1 MKQVI
6 AVLLLALVAA
16 TAHVAEAKRFIASRR
31 ECRDACGGPLV
42 ICQAL
47 SFGNAQAGAVCRSA
61 VIRICRRNGTV
72 VCDLSSDETTTTTTP
87 VSTTTTTT
95 WALWWLDE

>member
-1 MKQVI
+1 MKQVL
-6 AVLLLALVAA
+6 ALLLLAVVAA

-47 SFGNAQAGAVCRSA
+47 RFRSAQAGAACRSA
-61 VIRICRRNGTV
+61 VIRICRRNGV
-72 VCDLSSDETTTTTTP
+72 AVCDLSSSDETTTTTT
-87 VSTTTTTT
+87 STTTSTTFYP
-95 WALWWLDE
+95 WWLR